1 MLPPLSVPKP
11 SGDPPKA
18 TIAASPPLEPPGVRP
33 RSHGLFVRRN
43 SGLSHSLNHISCG
56 RFVLPSS
63 TAPAAR
69 SRATSTASASA
80 GRPLSASTPIVVST
94 PATSK
99 HSFTVNGMPASG
111 PAADPRGRPSSARAA
126 SVAGSSSGTTSALT
140 AGSWRWILAMCSSSS
155 SSAPISRAASFAA
168 SARSGVSA
176 TVIGSAWLTATIS
189 AEKIIYMIFRPVDVL
204 GQPVDPDITLLLH
217 HEHLC
222 CDATCWHQP
231 SDDPETEQPVA
242 EADLEDVRRR
252 PWSYADN
259 LQLVGDD
266 LVADEIGLIPSR
278 RPAIIDVTPVD
289 IGRSPQ
295 GLRAIAE
302 RTGVQVFMGCGRYV
316 EGARAGET
324 PEDAA
329 FYRDEI
335 IRDLEQGVDGVR
347 AGVIGEIGVSNPITP
362 LEEASLRGAAQAQR
376 QTGAPFLVHIDGW
389 DPNAHEALDIV
400 EEEGADLSQT
410 LVCHLD
416 WSVAM
421 RSIEY

>member
-1 MLPPLSVPKP
+1 
-11 SGDPPKA
+11 
-18 TIAASPPLEPPGVRP
+18 
-33 RSHGLFVRRN
+33 
-43 SGLSHSLNHISCG
+43 
-56 RFVLPSS
+56 
-63 TAPAAR
+63 
-69 SRATSTASASA
+69 
-80 GRPLSASTPIVVST
+80 
-94 PATSK
+94 
-99 HSFTVNGMPASG
+99 
-111 PAADPRGRPSSARAA
+111 
-126 SVAGSSSGTTSALT
+126 
-140 AGSWRWILAMCSSSS
+140 
-155 SSAPISRAASFAA
+155 
-168 SARSGVSA
+168 
-176 TVIGSAWLTATIS
+176 
-189 AEKIIYMIFRPVDVL
+189 MIFGPVDVL

-231 SDDPETEQPVA
+231 SDDPQTERPVA
-242 EADLEDVRRR
+242 EADLDDVRRR

-289 IGRSPQ
+289 IGRSPE
-295 GLRAIAE
+295 GLRALAE

-347 AGVIGEIGVSNPITP
+347 AGVIGEIGVSNPVTA
-362 LEEASLRGAAQAQR
+362 LEDVSLRGAAQAQR
-376 QTGAPFLVHIDGW
+376 DTGAPLLVHIDGW

-416 WSVAM
+416 WSVATHSIDYQAGVLERGVYIAFDTWGDELEYGGNQQPTDEQRIEALLELADRGYGDRILHSNDISTKTQLSRYGGSGYLHIPAVVFPRLEERGLGEKEIYDLFVRAGLDFLGVGRTNGDA
-421 RSIEY
+421 RSDRP